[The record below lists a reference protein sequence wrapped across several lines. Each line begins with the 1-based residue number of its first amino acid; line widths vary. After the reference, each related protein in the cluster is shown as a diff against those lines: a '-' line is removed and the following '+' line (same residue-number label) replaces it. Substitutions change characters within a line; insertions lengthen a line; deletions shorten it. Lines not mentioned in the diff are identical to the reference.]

1 MDVEIN
7 KKIMK
12 IKLEDKIN
20 ELKKDDIIDVFC
32 LIWAFKIEEKK
43 KGNEYDSAWIKIR
56 YIKNLVITEN
66 INIFNL
72 VRLPDLYNFVNYIK
86 KIEKNFDSQN
96 TETKM
101 HLDDYFNQIHNVSQE
116 IVILM
121 MFEIESDIIEIKRTK
136 EKLKNNLKMTNSDVE
151 VFDLIN

>member
-151 VFDLIN
+151 IFDLIN

>member
-1 MDVEIN
+1 MDIEIN

-121 MFEIESDIIEIKRTK
+121 VFEIESDIIEIKRTK
-136 EKLKNNLKMTNSDVE
+136 EKLKNNLKITNSDVE

>member
-1 MDVEIN
+1 MDIEIN

>member
-1 MDVEIN
+1 
-7 KKIMK
+7 MK

-43 KGNEYDSAWIKIR
+43 KGNEYDSAWIKIK

-121 MFEIESDIIEIKRTK
+121 VFEIESDIIEIEKTK
-136 EKLKNNLKMTNSDVE
+136 EKLKNNLKITNSDVE

>member
-1 MDVEIN
+1 
-7 KKIMK
+7 MK

-121 MFEIESDIIEIKRTK
+121 VFEIESDIIEIKRTK
-136 EKLKNNLKMTNSDVE
+136 EKLKNNLKITNSDVE

>member
-1 MDVEIN
+1 MNIEIN
-7 KKIMK
+7 KKIIK

-43 KGNEYDSAWIKIR
+43 KGNEYDSAWIKIK

-121 MFEIESDIIEIKRTK
+121 IFEIESDIIEIERTK
-136 EKLKNNLKMTNSDVE
+136 EKLKNNLKITNSDVE

>member
-1 MDVEIN
+1 
-7 KKIMK
+7 MK

-43 KGNEYDSAWIKIR
+43 KGNEYDSAWIKIK

-121 MFEIESDIIEIKRTK
+121 VFEIESDIIEIERTK
-136 EKLKNNLKMTNSDVE
+136 EKLKNNLKITNSDVE

>member
-1 MDVEIN
+1 MDIEIN

-72 VRLPDLYNFVNYIK
+72 VRLPDLYNFVSYIK

-121 MFEIESDIIEIKRTK
+121 VFEIESDIIEIKRTK
-136 EKLKNNLKMTNSDVE
+136 DFQFKE
-151 VFDLIN
+151 VRVLIFHFVKVHYDS

>member
-1 MDVEIN
+1 
-7 KKIMK
+7 MK
-12 IKLEDKIN
+12 IKLKDKIN

-72 VRLPDLYNFVNYIK
+72 VRLPDLYSFVNYIK

-101 HLDDYFNQIHNVSQE
+101 YLDDYFTQIHNVSQE

-121 MFEIESDIIEIKRTK
+121 IFEIESDIIEIKKTK

-151 VFDLIN
+151 IFDLIS